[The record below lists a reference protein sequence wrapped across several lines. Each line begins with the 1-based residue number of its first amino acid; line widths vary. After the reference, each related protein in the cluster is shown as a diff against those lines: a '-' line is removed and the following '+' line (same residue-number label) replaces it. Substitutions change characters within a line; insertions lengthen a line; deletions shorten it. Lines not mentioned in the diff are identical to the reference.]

1 MDDDDDLVG
10 TSPINLPDPSL
21 FLDDHENDMENFEMQ
36 IQGESH
42 GQGGPLQQ
50 RQFLEEENE
59 KRKLEQIYM
68 VAGEEK
74 KTHISVVELY
84 GFFSWNLSAIV
95 FIIYMIWAFV
105 PNDVLNSFG
114 IYYIPD
120 KYYAI
125 AIPLWFAVTLFTIL
139 QLYVTICIYA
149 TPSPESYDTLQ
160 DRHTILKNPNIEQ
173 ESSEN
178 PALIKD
184 NSSSNGPRSKEQ
196 KSTNIN
202 RKNQNQRFKV
212 QKVEEMP
219 EEEDQL
225 TNKEP
230 IEQPKKKSN
239 GSNGEQEQV
248 KKSQFSNDKAK
259 IADVFELPIT
269 VVNNVLYQ
277 QIRQQYNQVGK

>member
-95 FIIYMIWAFV
+95 F
-105 PNDVLNSFG
+105 
-114 IYYIPD
+114 
-120 KYYAI
+120 
-125 AIPLWFAVTLFTIL
+125 TISEEG
-139 QLYVTICIYA
+139 A
-149 TPSPESYDTLQ
+149 PA
-160 DRHTILKNPNIEQ
+160 
-173 ESSEN
+173 SS
-178 PALIKD
+178 
-184 NSSSNGPRSKEQ
+184 
-196 KSTNIN
+196 
-202 RKNQNQRFKV
+202 
-212 QKVEEMP
+212 
-219 EEEDQL
+219 
-225 TNKEP
+225 
-230 IEQPKKKSN
+230 
-239 GSNGEQEQV
+239 
-248 KKSQFSNDKAK
+248 
-259 IADVFELPIT
+259 
-269 VVNNVLYQ
+269 
-277 QIRQQYNQVGK
+277 

>member
-1 MDDDDDLVG
+1 
-10 TSPINLPDPSL
+10 
-21 FLDDHENDMENFEMQ
+21 
-36 IQGESH
+36 
-42 GQGGPLQQ
+42 
-50 RQFLEEENE
+50 
-59 KRKLEQIYM
+59 M

-74 KTHISVVELY
+74 KTHISVIELY

-184 NSSSNGPRSKEQ
+184 NSSSNGPKTREQ
-196 KSTNIN
+196 KTTSIN
-202 RKNQNQRFKV
+202 RMLKTQSQRFKV
-212 QKVEEMP
+212 SKVEEMP

-230 IEQPKKKSN
+230 IEQPKKRSN